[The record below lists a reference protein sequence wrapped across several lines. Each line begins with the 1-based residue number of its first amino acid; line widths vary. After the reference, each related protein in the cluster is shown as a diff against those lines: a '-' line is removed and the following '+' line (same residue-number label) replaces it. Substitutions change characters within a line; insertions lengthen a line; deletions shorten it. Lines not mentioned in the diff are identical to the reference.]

1 MNIIIEQIILM
12 QYSIKI
18 IFITNYIYIMLTTN
32 RYNLCVT
39 VHFLKNNK
47 AILNALKKYLCC
59 PFNRE
64 FDEWVVSNS
73 F

>member
-1 MNIIIEQIILM
+1 
-12 QYSIKI
+12 
-18 IFITNYIYIMLTTN
+18 MLTTN